1 MNEDKD
7 KKKRKKFKF
16 DAEKYIYSN
25 IEKKWWAEYYK
36 DSDFQVL
43 SLKEQR

>member
-1 MNEDKD
+1 MNKD
-7 KKKRKKFKF
+7 KKKNKKFKF